1 MLFRSEPIALGAPQM
16 WLKNYVAVS
25 PFEMLKIFQNADF
38 IITDT
43 FHGTIFSEKFNGHF
57 AVLYR
62 ESNKNKLG
70 DLVKKIGAE
79 NHVITE
85 DVYKRQIVCLKN
97 CTSFICW
104 VMAYLHISLRQW
116 QLSAVP

>member
-1 MLFRSEPIALGAPQM
+1 M

-62 ESNKNKLG
+62 DSNKNKLS
-70 DLVKKIGAE
+70 DLVKKINAE
-79 NHVITE
+79 NHVITDFSKLDE
-85 DVYKRQIVCLKN
+85 AYKVYRERTNVQKLVKKQREISMEYLKKY
-97 CTSFICW
+97 IE
-104 VMAYLHISLRQW
+104 R
-116 QLSAVP
+116 